1 MALPTAN
8 YENSLSFN
16 VAQPGMKRKWLPATT
31 NLV

>member
-1 MALPTAN
+1 MGQPTAN

-16 VAQPGMKRKWLPATT
+16 VAQPGMQMKSLPAIT